1 MIHAPKCLISAQ
13 GWQWV
18 NEGKSPDRP
27 KWGFVSET
35 EGDSLVVKVS
45 ALFLQTAQA
54 HFTNSDGALI
64 LWDQILF

>member
-1 MIHAPKCLISAQ
+1 MTCLDFTAQ

-35 EGDSLVVKVS
+35 EGDSLIVQVS
-45 ALFLQTAQA
+45 ALHSSCEAVLSHCTRK
-54 HFTNSDGALI
+54 TDPRALDP
-64 LWDQILF
+64 LES

>member
-1 MIHAPKCLISAQ
+1 MNTLAAGPYELYGDLIEVSCAQ

-35 EGDSLVVKVS
+35 EGDSLAVQVCQNHLLS
-45 ALFLQTAQA
+45 LALMKPYA
-54 HFTNSDGALI
+54 
-64 LWDQILF
+64 